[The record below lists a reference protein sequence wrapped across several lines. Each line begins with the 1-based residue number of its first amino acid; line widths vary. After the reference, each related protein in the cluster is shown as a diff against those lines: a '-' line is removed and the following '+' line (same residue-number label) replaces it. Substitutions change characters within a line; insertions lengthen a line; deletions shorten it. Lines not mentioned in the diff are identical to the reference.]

1 MYTPTRFQITDPQ
14 IIRNFIQQN
23 SFGILLSI
31 VDGEIHDTHV
41 PLVLNAEGTE
51 LMGHI
56 AKLNEQWKG
65 WEHDPNVK
73 VIFHGP
79 HTYISPRYYHQE
91 GYVPT
96 WNYTAVSV
104 SGKVE
109 IIQSRDDQLALIRD
123 LVASYESGF
132 PEPWQI
138 DEGNQK
144 MVNMLGGVVCFRIT
158 IETIEAK
165 FKLNQDKTEE
175 DRQSV
180 IRHLQ
185 ESGDPMSHAIAAM
198 MENRG

>member
-14 IIRNFIQQN
+14 TIRDFIEQN

-31 VDGEIHDTHV
+31 VEGEIHDTHV
-41 PLVLNAEGTE
+41 PLALNGEGTH

-56 AKLNEQWKG
+56 ATLNQQWKG

-79 HTYISPRYYHQE
+79 HTYISPRYYSKE

-104 SGKVE
+104 SGRVE
-109 IIQSRDDQLALIRD
+109 IIESRHDQIALIRD
-123 LVASYESGF
+123 LVAGYESGF
-132 PEPWQI
+132 AEPWRM
-138 DEGNQK
+138 DEGSQKTINQ
-144 MVNMLGGVVCFRIT
+144 LRGVVCFRIK
-158 IETIEAK
+158 IEKIEAK

-175 DRQSV
+175 DRRSV

-185 ESGDPMSHAIAAM
+185 ESGDPMSRAIAAM
-198 MENRG
+198 MEKK